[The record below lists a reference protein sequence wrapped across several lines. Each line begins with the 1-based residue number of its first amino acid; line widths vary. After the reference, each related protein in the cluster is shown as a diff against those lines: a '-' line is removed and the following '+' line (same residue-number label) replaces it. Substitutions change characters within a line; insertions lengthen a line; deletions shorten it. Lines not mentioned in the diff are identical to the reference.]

1 MILLYIIK
9 NSIGNALGDGI
20 DFKSDK
26 FIAKFNPGNYQVDV
40 SMPVIMDQI
49 DEPTEK
55 LHFNLTI
62 PDEFSNVDGRLLVI
76 SEPSY
81 TAIGEIM
88 DGM

>member
-1 MILLYIIK
+1 M
-9 NSIGNALGDGI
+9 S
-20 DFKSDK
+20 
-26 FIAKFNPGNYQVDV
+26 
-40 SMPVIMDQI
+40 VIMDQI

-55 LHFNLTI
+55 LHFNQSI

-88 DGM
+88 DL

>member
-1 MILLYIIK
+1 
-9 NSIGNALGDGI
+9 
-20 DFKSDK
+20 
-26 FIAKFNPGNYQVDV
+26 
-40 SMPVIMDQI
+40 MPVIIDQI

-55 LHFNLTI
+55 IYFKLKI

-88 DGM
+88 DTGLGM